1 MCGIAGVVDRR
12 GNAPSA
18 AVRSMCAA
26 MAHRGPDDDG
36 FHDSPTAVL
45 GMRRLA
51 IIDVAHGAQPV
62 YDEHDRIACVFN
74 GEVYN
79 YPDLQA
85 RLRASGHTLAGDGD
99 SACLPHLYQDHGPAR
114 FEHLRGMFAIAIWDA
129 DQRQLVL
136 ARDRVGKKPLYY
148 TQQGDRLWFASE
160 LKCLLAV
167 GADQIPRQLDPI
179 ALDQYLTYQYVPHP
193 RSILQGI
200 HKLPPGH
207 RLIWNDRGLTVEP
220 FWTLTYAPAT
230 GTGAATGTGSS
241 TNAATEAELA
251 EQLRHHI
258 LDATRVRLMSERPL
272 GAFLSGGLDSSAV
285 VAAMAQLADGPVK
298 TFSIGFAEDRYNELP
313 HARRVA
319 EQYGTDHHELIVTPD
334 IEGIL
339 PRIARMFDEPYA
351 DSSAVPS
358 YYLAEMARQH
368 VVVALN
374 GDGGDESLG
383 GYTRYA
389 NYLAAGGGRRIPAP
403 LAAAGGR
410 IGQWMVAHPPPIRQ
424 LARLGRGLARL
435 AHTDPADRYAQIMS
449 YFTPAQSRELY
460 QADFATSL
468 GDHDPYQ
475 LTRNAWAAA
484 GDTDT
489 VNKLLA
495 CDVALYLPGDLLPQV
510 DITTMAVSLEAR
522 SPLLD
527 HHLVEWAAALPGH
540 LKVRNGTTKYL
551 FKQAVAPWLPHD
563 LIHRKKMGFG
573 IPRDEWLQ
581 GPLAPMVHDLL
592 LAPDARTATYLQPTA
607 VRALLDRHAHHGHDG
622 SRIWALL
629 MLELWHREVLEA

>member
-1 MCGIAGVVDRR
+1 MCGIAGVVDQSRD
-12 GNAPSA
+12 APRE
-18 AVRSMCAA
+18 AVRTMCAA
-26 MAHRGPDDDG
+26 ITHRGPDDDG
-36 FHDSPTAVL
+36 FHDSPAAVL

-51 IIDVAHGAQPV
+51 IVDVAHGAQPV
-62 YDEHDRIACVFN
+62 YDEHNRIACVFN
-74 GEVYN
+74 GEIYN

-85 RLRASGHTLAGDGD
+85 RLRASGHMLASDGD
-99 SACLPHLYQDHGPAR
+99 SACLPHLYQDHGPAM
-114 FEHLRGMFAIAIWDA
+114 FEHLHGMFAIAIWDA
-129 DQRQLVL
+129 EQHQLVL
-136 ARDRVGKKPLYY
+136 ARDRMGKKPLYY
-148 TQQGDRLWFASE
+148 TQQGNRLWFASE

-167 GADQIPRQLDPI
+167 GEHYIPRQLDPVS
-179 ALDQYLTYQYVPHP
+179 LDQYLTHQYVPHP

-207 RLIWNDRGLTVEP
+207 RLIWNERGLTVEP
-220 FWTLTYAPAT
+220 YWRLTYAPAGNT
-230 GTGAATGTGSS
+230 PAA
-241 TNAATEAELA
+241 NEAELA
-251 EQLRHHI
+251 EQLRQHI

-313 HARRVA
+313 YARRVA
-319 EQYGTDHHELIVTPD
+319 EQYGTDHHELVVTPD

-339 PRIARMFDEPYA
+339 PRVARMFDEPYA

-358 YYLAEMARQH
+358 YYLAEMARRD

-410 IGQWMVAHPPPIRQ
+410 VGRWMVAHPPPIRQ
-424 LARLGRGLARL
+424 LARIGRGLARL
-435 AHTDPADRYAQIMS
+435 AQADPADRYAQMVS

-460 QADFATSL
+460 QPGFAATL

-475 LTRNAWAAA
+475 LTRDAWARA
-484 GDTDT
+484 GDTDI

-495 CDVALYLPGDLLPQV
+495 CDMALYLPGDLLPKV
-510 DITTMAVSLEAR
+510 DITTMAVGLEAR

-540 LKVRNGTTKYL
+540 LKVRDGTTKYL

-563 LIHRKKMGFG
+563 LIHRQKMGFG

-581 GPLAPMVHDLL
+581 GPLASMVRDLL
-592 LAPDARTATYLQPTA
+592 LGHDARTAGYLRPDA
-607 VRALLDRHAHHGHDG
+607 VRDLIDRHARHGHDG